1 MKIGLV
7 CGVNECENRA
17 FLEELQRAWDSLQ
30 NSGEELEVLTAQP
43 DLKKPYLAV
52 ENEAVNS
59 YQTMTAV
66 CERLCDAICNLKQ
79 SGAQE
84 VIVLLGAQKIF
95 PIDYIMERTGAK
107 LRFDMCGY
115 MRDQIKGVARR
126 DRLAHSGFDVMMEW
140 TEKNYK
146 LGSIG
151 VMGLSA
157 LAEAISGSDYLEEH
171 IEKTSF
177 SLATPINR
185 QAVWQQLSRAFY
197 VNVQPSSLYHKI
209 LCKFCLDETMAMD
222 DCYRRAFGGLGLGG
236 LLVTDFWTES
246 LFGVEY
252 DDGLVGKVMLPN
264 NTVLPVISLEKVE
277 AWSIISELIG

>member
-7 CGVNECENRA
+7 YGVNEYENRA

-30 NSGEELEVLTAQP
+30 NSDELEVLIAQP
-43 DLKKPYLAV
+43 DLKRSYLV
-52 ENEAVNS
+52 IEREEDNS
-59 YQTMTAV
+59 YQETTMV

-126 DRLAHSGFDVMMEW
+126 DRLVHSDFDVMMEW
-140 TEKNYK
+140 AEKNHK

-185 QAVWQQLSRAFY
+185 QAVWQQLSAAFY
-197 VNVQPSSLYHKI
+197 ANVQPSSLYHKI
-209 LCKFCLDETMAMD
+209 LCKLCLDETMAMD

-252 DDGLVGKVMLPN
+252 DGGLVGKAMLPN
-264 NTVLPVISLEKVE
+264 NIVLPVINLEKVE
-277 AWSIISELIG
+277 AWSIVSELIG